1 MKFIAL
7 VEYDYPVLHKP
18 PVKAELVLH
27 GDRVETEN
35 VKIIAVDRSKKAKW
49 EYMVIEEPE
58 TPVSSYELVGVG
70 WRCTCCKEPPTD
82 DEWWDEEENKPTFRY
97 CPNCGAF
104 MINWRDEE

>member
-35 VKIIAVDRSKKAKW
+35 VKIIAMINPIKKYAWYPLDEFPHKVW
-49 EYMVIEEPE
+49 ECGGCREKIYTEDL
-58 TPVSSYELVGVG
+58 TNYQ
-70 WRCTCCKEPPTD
+70 
-82 DEWWDEEENKPTFRY
+82 Y
-97 CPNCGAF
+97 CPKCGGF
-104 MINWRDEE
+104 MINGGDA